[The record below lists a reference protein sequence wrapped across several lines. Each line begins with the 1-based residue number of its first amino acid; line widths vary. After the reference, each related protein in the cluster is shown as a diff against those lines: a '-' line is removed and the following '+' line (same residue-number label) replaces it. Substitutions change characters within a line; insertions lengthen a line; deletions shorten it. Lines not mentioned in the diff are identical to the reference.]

1 MADVAAAA
9 ADALLRSILPAEPSR
24 VSEFKV
30 HLFSNMRMCCF
41 EALTQK
47 LKSCQ
52 QPKIVLPGDKVTET
66 IQNLHTSA
74 RIGSTK
80 SANTA
85 VQCACMDL
93 CYLKIYCCTFIS
105 FPPGPCFVFVF
116 CFACICCSLYCRC
129 MILNT
134 ATHFQAAVSN
144 RMVERL

>member
-1 MADVAAAA
+1 MTVQVPVVGRVNPTPREQAKVHELRPINKMADVAAAA

-85 VQCACMDL
+85 VQCACM
-93 CYLKIYCCTFIS
+93 
-105 FPPGPCFVFVF
+105 
-116 CFACICCSLYCRC
+116 
-129 MILNT
+129 ILST